1 MREGTAEDPISPS
14 GPIQLRL
21 RELSQL
27 FNSMDPSP
35 FHDRDLDLQAEAFIV
50 EWARELP
57 PATALSVVIHLDR
70 PGTAQDQDPIA
81 REAIHAHFRRMSQAT
96 RRQLRQLFREGRTA
110 LLIGLACLATA
121 ILAAEVFAGL
131 IGDGAT
137 ATFVRE
143 SLVIGG
149 WVAMWRPMEVFLYD
163 WWPIRNRRRIYDRLG
178 VAEVRV
184 IPGGGASGGAT

>member
-1 MREGTAEDPISPS
+1 
-14 GPIQLRL
+14 
-21 RELSQL
+21 
-27 FNSMDPSP
+27 
-35 FHDRDLDLQAEAFIV
+35 
-50 EWARELP
+50 
-57 PATALSVVIHLDR
+57 
-70 PGTAQDQDPIA
+70 
-81 REAIHAHFRRMSQAT
+81 MSQAT

-110 LLIGLACLATA
+110 LVIGLACLATA
-121 ILAAEVFAGL
+121 IVAAEVFAGL
-131 IGDGAT
+131 IGEGPT

-184 IPGGGASGGAT
+184 MPGGGRSGGAA